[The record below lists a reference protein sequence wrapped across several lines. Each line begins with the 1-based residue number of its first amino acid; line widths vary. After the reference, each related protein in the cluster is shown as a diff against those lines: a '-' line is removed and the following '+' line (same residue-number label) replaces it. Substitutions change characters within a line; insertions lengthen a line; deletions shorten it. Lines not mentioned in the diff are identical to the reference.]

1 MIRHIV
7 TWKLAATEPEQ
18 RAADAAGMKA
28 GLEALVGIVDGLSHL
43 EVGSDIGEIDSNWD
57 VVLIAEFDDNAALEG
72 YQIHPDHIAIG
83 RWVQSVVTEKAT
95 VDYDW

>member
-7 TWKLAATEPEQ
+7 TWKLSADDPEQ
-18 RAADAAGMKA
+18 RAADAAGIKA

-43 EVGSDIGEIDSNWD
+43 EVGVDVGMIANNWD
-57 VVLIAEFDDNAALEG
+57 VVLISEFDDNAALEG
-72 YQIHPDHIAIG
+72 YQIHPDHLTVSAWIKT
-83 RWVQSVVTEKAT
+83 VVSDRVC

>member
-7 TWKLAATEPEQ
+7 TWKLAATDPEQ

-28 GLEALVGIVDGLSHL
+28 GLEALVGLIDGLSHL
-43 EVGSDIGEIDSNWD
+43 EVGSDVGLIDSNWD
-57 VVLIAEFDDNAALEG
+57 VVLVAEFDDNAALEG

-83 RWVQSVVTEKAT
+83 QWVQSVVTEKAT